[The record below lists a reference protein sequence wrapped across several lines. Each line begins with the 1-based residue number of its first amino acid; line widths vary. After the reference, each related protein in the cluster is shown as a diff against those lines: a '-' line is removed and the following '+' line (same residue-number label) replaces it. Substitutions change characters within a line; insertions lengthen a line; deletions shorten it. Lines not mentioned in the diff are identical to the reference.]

1 MQSFVP
7 KAGQNLLEDSGGCAQ
22 GAQAW
27 GKSVGLQKTTQLL
40 SSSPTIPIIHQRPD
54 LTYQGPGKP
63 SGSRTHAT
71 GERETRKNDCTEISL

>member
-1 MQSFVP
+1 MRKRYSPLKKGEGPLHSFVP

-40 SSSPTIPIIHQRPD
+40 SSYPSYSHHTPKARPH
-54 LTYQGPGKP
+54 LPG
-63 SGSRTHAT
+63 AM
-71 GERETRKNDCTEISL
+71 ETFRL